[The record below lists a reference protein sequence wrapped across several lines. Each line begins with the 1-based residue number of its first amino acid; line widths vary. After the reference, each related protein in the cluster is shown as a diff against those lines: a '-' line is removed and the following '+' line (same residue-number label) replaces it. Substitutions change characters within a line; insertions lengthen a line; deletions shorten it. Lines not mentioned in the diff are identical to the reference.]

1 MAAVRCSVWSRH
13 HHVRMDNGLSLI
25 EGDVAAH
32 TNRFLLTA
40 DGNLLVHFALRIE
53 PPQRGSVQRSNSGEM
68 CARNVILLR
77 KLRQSGKGLVP
88 LVEDDLVLFGLLFR
102 VQQSNL
108 HLGRLAPWN
117 GL

>member
-1 MAAVRCSVWSRH
+1 MAAVRCSVWSSQ
-13 HHVRMDNGLSLI
+13 HHVRMDYGLSLI
-25 EGDVAAH
+25 ERDITAH
-32 TNRFLLTA
+32 PNRFLLTA

-53 PPQRGSVQRSNSGEM
+53 PPQRGSIHRSNSGEM
-68 CARNVILLR
+68 RARNVILLG
-77 KLRQSGKGLVP
+77 KLRQSGKGLVS
-88 LVEDDLVLFGLLFR
+88 LVEDDLVLFGRLFR